1 MMIIDAQLGIPAPN
15 CEEPYADY
23 ALTQDQSSSAGST
36 SGQTRVR
43 NDGVRT
49 REREA
54 AKRLA
59 DALERLYNA
68 LPKQLVIS
76 LRMRPSYPRNSRM
89 GGYSR
94 AQVCEIAAILFE

>member
-1 MMIIDAQLGIPAPN
+1 MIVDAQLGMPVPDS
-15 CEEPYADY
+15 EESYADY
-23 ALTQDQSSSAGST
+23 ALPQDQSSSAGST

-43 NDGVRT
+43 NDDVRT

-68 LPKQLVIS
+68 LPKQLVVN

-94 AQVCEIAAILFE
+94 AQVCEIAAVLFE